1 MTAASDDS
9 RGPPGSAQEMDAR
22 FLARSI
28 QLAQENVEL
37 GGHPFGSVITKG
49 DIVIAEG
56 ANMVEELKD
65 PTAHAEVVAIRRA
78 CQDLGA
84 PELTGLTIYA
94 SAEPCPMCLA
104 AIHWSRLSRVVFAAT
119 RHVASAAG
127 FDDAHLYREI
137 PLPPERRS
145 IPTLHL
151 PHPEELEPF
160 DRWRARST

>member
-1 MTAASDDS
+1 
-9 RGPPGSAQEMDAR
+9 
-22 FLARSI
+22 
-28 QLAQENVEL
+28 
-37 GGHPFGSVITKG
+37 
-49 DIVIAEG
+49 
-56 ANMVEELKD
+56 
-65 PTAHAEVVAIRRA
+65 
-78 CQDLGA
+78 
-84 PELTGLTIYA
+84 
-94 SAEPCPMCLA
+94 MCLA